1 MTTIASGLSLDA
13 DDRVVLHDRY
23 SQVRDFT
30 EALAAPLSD
39 EDQVVQSMP
48 DVSPTKWHRA
58 HTTWFFETFVLSC
71 FDLGYEA
78 LEPAYKMLF
87 NSYYEGVGPKYP
99 RTQRGAI
106 TRPGIAEV
114 ADYRHHVDAAMLEL
128 LGRVEGTAGSGLADD
143 ALAETVVL

>member
-1 MTTIASGLSLDA
+1 MHQRERTRA
-13 DDRVVLHDRY
+13 DDGPVLEATPADY
-23 SQVRDFT
+23 CAVRSLT
-30 EALAAPLSD
+30 QLLAEPLSA
-39 EDQVVQSMP
+39 EDQTVHSMH
-48 DVSPTKWHRA
+48 DVRPTKWHRA
-58 HTTWFFETFVLSC
+58 HTTWFFETFVLSR
-71 FDLGYEA
+71 FDPRYEG

-114 ADYRHHVDAAMLEL
+114 AAYRHHVDAAMLGL

>member
-1 MTTIASGLSLDA
+1 MHQRERTRHGDEPVLAATPADYCAVRSL
-13 DDRVVLHDRY
+13 
-23 SQVRDFT
+23 T
-30 EALAAPLSD
+30 ELLAAPLSA
-39 EDQVVQSMP
+39 EDQTVQSMA
-48 DVSPTKWHRA
+48 DASPTKWHRA
-58 HTTWFFETFVLSC
+58 HTTWFFETFVLSR
-71 FDLGYEA
+71 FDPGYEP

-128 LGRVEGTAGSGLADD
+128 LGRVEGTADGGPA
-143 ALAETVVL
+143 